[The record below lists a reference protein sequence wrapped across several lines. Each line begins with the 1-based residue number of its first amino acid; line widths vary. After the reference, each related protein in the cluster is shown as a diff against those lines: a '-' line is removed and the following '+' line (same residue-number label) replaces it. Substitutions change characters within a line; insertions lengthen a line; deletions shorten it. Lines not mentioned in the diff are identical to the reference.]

1 MYYVYILECSD
12 GTYYTGW
19 TVNLEE
25 RINKHNQGQG
35 AKYTRTRNPVKLK
48 YFEEYDDKREAMKR
62 EYGIKQLTRSAK
74 KELWGEN
81 KNE

>member
-35 AKYTRTRNPVKLK
+35 AKYTRTRSPVKLK

-62 EYGIKQLTRSAK
+62 EYRIKQLTRSAK

-81 KNE
+81 KNG